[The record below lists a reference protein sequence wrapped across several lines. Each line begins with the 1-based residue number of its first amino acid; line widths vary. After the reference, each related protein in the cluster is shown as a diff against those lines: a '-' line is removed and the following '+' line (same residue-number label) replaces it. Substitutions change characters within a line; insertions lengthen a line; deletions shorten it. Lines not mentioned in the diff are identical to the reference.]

1 MPSQPLRRVLGAAIG
16 TVLFATLGGAQALAV
31 DGVELASLPRDPAP
45 AGLDVRLDDVA
56 DAFRARGLASAV
68 GTARAASLEV
78 AGDRVEVVVEAERG
92 RAAAAQA
99 ALAARGAVVERS
111 YGELTRALVP
121 VAALTALARADGVRS
136 VEPPRRAH
144 ATALTGQGVDVSN
157 ASIAHAAGDKGAGVK
172 IGIVDVGFDG
182 YDDLQAQ
189 GELPATVATRNLCDG
204 GFDRDAHGTAVAEI
218 VHDVAPDAELHL
230 ICVEDVVD
238 LGVAQ
243 DYALANG
250 IGILNLSAG
259 FYNTSRGDGSGGPG
273 TPDAIVEAGRNAGIL
288 WIVAAGNEGESH
300 WSGSFSGGG
309 NTFNDFG
316 PGDEGI
322 DFTLPPS
329 RTACVYLRWDAWP
342 TTTTQDFDLGI
353 FDASTLTLVAASAG
367 DQVAS
372 NSSPTEEACL
382 TAPPEGG
389 EYFVAVERYAGTAP
403 RLDIFVDG
411 ARLDQYR
418 VAAGSLIEPASA
430 PEALATAAVCWNGGL
445 EAYSSQGP
453 TIDGRVKPDLAGFDS
468 TSSTVYGNFEP
479 ALGCG
484 GSGFTGT
491 SAAAPHVAG
500 VAAIIAQQSGPLTPA
515 QLQARLEATAQDL
528 GTAGK
533 DSLFGWGRLRLP
545 AAPEATTAAAQA
557 VGRRIVTL
565 RGFVTAN
572 RWPGTYRWE
581 YSTDPAFATSS
592 TTASTP
598 FAAADTVA
606 SASFVLEGLEPTTL
620 YYARFVAEN
629 EHGSETGQRV
639 SFTTADTAAPYVA
652 AGAPTGLTSAGVTLN
667 GLVNP
672 NGLDT
677 TYRFSYGASF
687 PPATLAAEA
696 TLSGDDS
703 EPVSVTL
710 GGLSAGRT
718 YGYRLEAT
726 NAAGTTRVDGTFAT
740 LAAPP
745 APPAPT
751 PAPPTGGG
759 GGSGGGAGPDLGIL
773 IGHGPALV
781 AAGDTLTYAF
791 AIRNKAGAK
800 ASNPAFSFTLP
811 EALELVST
819 YAEKGPGCRVTSGR
833 TSLCPL
839 DFLDGSDTT
848 RVTATVRVRE
858 NGTLTTTASVS
869 LSETDLDPTDNQAS
883 YTITAGTS
891 PAAQPPAADPRV
903 RVIPPNGVTKT
914 GSPSGD
920 TMYGAGGRDTLRGL
934 GGPDR
939 LFGRAGN
946 DRLLGGAG
954 NDRLDGGPGRD
965 LLEAG
970 PGNDVVVARDRA
982 VDVIRCGQGRDTV
995 IADRVDR
1002 VARDCERVRR
1012 R

>member
-1 MPSQPLRRVLGAAIG
+1 MPSQPLRRALGVAIG
-16 TVLFATLGGAQALAV
+16 VALFATLGGAQALAV
-31 DGVELASLPRDPAP
+31 DGAELASLPRDAAP

-56 DAFRARGLASAV
+56 DAFRARGLASAL
-68 GTARAASLEV
+68 GIARAASLEV

-92 RAAAAQA
+92 RAPAAQA

-111 YGELTRALVP
+111 YGDLTRALVP
-121 VAALTALARADGVRS
+121 VAALTALARADAVRS

-144 ATALTGQGVDVSN
+144 PTALTGQGVAASN
-157 ASIAHAAGDKGAGVK
+157 ASIAQAAGDKGAGVK
-172 IGIVDVGFDG
+172 IGIVDVGFEG
-182 YDDLQAQ
+182 YGGLQTQ
-189 GELPATVATRNLCDG
+189 GELPATLVTRNLCTG
-204 GFDRDAHGTAVAEI
+204 GFEQDPHGTAVAEV

-230 ICVEDVVD
+230 ICVEDAVD
-238 LGVAQ
+238 LGAAQ

-250 IGILNLSAG
+250 IAILNLSAG
-259 FYNTSRGDGSGGPG
+259 FYNTSRGDGSGGAG

-288 WIVAAGNEGESH
+288 WIVAAGNEAESH
-300 WSGSFSGGG
+300 WSGTFSGGG
-309 NTFNDFG
+309 NTFNDFA

-322 DFTLPPS
+322 NFRLPPS
-329 RTACVYLRWDAWP
+329 GTACVYLRWDAWP
-342 TTTTQDFDLGI
+342 TTTTQDFDLGV
-353 FDASTLTLVAASAG
+353 FDASTSTLVAASAG

-372 NSSPTEEACL
+372 NSRPTEEACL
-382 TAPPEGG
+382 TAPPAGG

-403 RLDIFVDG
+403 RMDIFVDG

-418 VAAGSLIEPASA
+418 VAAGSLLEPASA

-445 EAYSSQGP
+445 EGYSSQGP

-468 TSSTVYGNFEP
+468 TSSTVYGTFEP

-484 GSGFTGT
+484 VSGFTGT
-491 SAAAPHVAG
+491 SAATPHVAG
-500 VAAIIAQQSGPLTPA
+500 VAAILAQQSGPLTPA

-592 TTASTP
+592 TTASTS

-652 AGAPTGLTSAGVTLN
+652 AGAPTGITSAGVTLN

-672 NGLDT
+672 NGLVT
-677 TYRFSYGASF
+677 TYRFSYGTSF

-696 TLSGDDS
+696 TLSGDAS
-703 EPVSVTL
+703 KPVSVTL

-718 YGYRLEAT
+718 YAYRLEAT
-726 NAAGTTRVDGTFAT
+726 NGDGTTRVDGTFAT
-740 LAAPP
+740 PAAPP
-745 APPAPT
+745 AP
-751 PAPPTGGG
+751 APPAGGG

-791 AIRNKAGAK
+791 AIRNKTGAK

-819 YAEKGPGCRVTSGR
+819 YAEKGPGCRATSGR

-839 DFLDGSDTT
+839 DFFDGSETT
-848 RVTATVRVRE
+848 RVTATVRVRA

-869 LSETDLDPTDNQAS
+869 LSETDVDPTDNQAS
-883 YTITAGTS
+883 YTITAG
-891 PAAQPPAADPRV
+891 PAPVAQPPAADPRV

-914 GSPSGD
+914 GSPSVD
-920 TMYGAGGRDTLRGL
+920 TMYGAGGPDTLRGL
-934 GGPDR
+934 GGHDR
-939 LFGRAGN
+939 LFGRSGN
-946 DRLLGGAG
+946 DRLFGGAG
-954 NDRLDGGPGRD
+954 NDRLEGGPGRD

-970 PGNDVVVARDRA
+970 PGNDVVLARDRT
-982 VDVIRCGQGRDTV
+982 VDVIRCGPGRDTV
-995 IADRVDR
+995 TADRADR